1 MKGDVVDGVG
11 GDGEGEAIRQT
22 EEREVERRKRSAER
36 RDFHIP
42 VFVGQSD
49 PLYEK
54 VAYFCQA

>member
-1 MKGDVVDGVG
+1 MDGVG

-22 EEREVERRKRSAER
+22 EEREMERRKRSAER

-54 VAYFCQA
+54 VAYFRLA